1 MNQITVI
8 ENTTLAPLPALEAE
22 DILHSLLASKHSQA
36 TRKSY
41 RYYIIYFCHYLTTG
55 RISRGER
62 IRLPDAEVSQILE
75 QYFNLS
81 ANQAIAYLGKYQSE
95 LLERGYSPN
104 TINARVAAVKSLVR
118 YAYDYGRVSFTLE
131 KVRSLPPTI
140 YSDTTGIK
148 AESFSKMLSLPDT
161 TTVKGK
167 RDYAILR
174 LLWDNALRRS
184 ELTSLDVSDFDP
196 SSGTLNIKGKGR
208 LSREKV
214 HLAPGT
220 VEAIFD
226 WLEARINYQQHDPL
240 FIALDPNSYG
250 TRLSGK
256 SVYLLVRKSGEAIAP
271 HKVLSPH
278 RIRHSSITAVLD
290 ATGGNVRLAQKLSRH
305 KNLNVLTVYDDNREE
320 LQKSASHLLASL
332 V

>member
-8 ENTTLAPLPALEAE
+8 ENTTLAPLPTLEAE
-22 DILHSLLASKHSQA
+22 DILHNLLASKHSLA

-41 RYYIIYFCHYLTTG
+41 RYYIIYFCHYLITG
-55 RISRGER
+55 TINRGER
-62 IRLPDAEVSQILE
+62 VRLVDNEVSQILE

-81 ANQAIAYLGKYQSE
+81 ANQAIAYLAKYQSE
-95 LLERGYSPN
+95 LLELGYSPN

-131 KVRSLPPTI
+131 KVGSLPPSV
-140 YSDTTGIK
+140 YRDTTGIK
-148 AESFSKMLSLPDT
+148 AESYSKMLALPDT
-161 TTVKGK
+161 DTLKGK

-184 ELTSLDVSDFDP
+184 ELTSLNVGDFDG
-196 SSGTLNIKGKGR
+196 SSGTLTIKGKGK
-208 LSREKV
+208 LSREKI

-220 VEAIFD
+220 VEALID
-226 WLEARINYQQHDPL
+226 WLDTRENYQQHDPL

-256 SVYLLVRKSGEAIAP
+256 SVYLLVRKFGEAVNP

-290 ATGGNVRLAQKLSRH
+290 ATDGNVRLAQKLSRH